1 MNFTE
6 AIEYLATFPDAERGN
21 LGATAPSMSLQTM
34 SHFLERLN
42 TPQTC
47 ARTIHIAGSKGKGS
61 TATLIASILKA
72 HGYKTALY
80 TSPHLHSYRER
91 IALDLKLVSEAD
103 FAAGLTIIHDL
114 VEQDKAAGKGPY
126 STFGLLT
133 ALFFLLSRDHLSDAD
148 WQVVEVGLGG
158 SHDATNVFKTKEVA
172 VITSISLEHTAI
184 LGKTTAEIAANKA
197 GIVTPGCICV
207 LAPQRDAIVREVVAS
222 ICKERGAELVD
233 VAQSCQFEPVER
245 HLEGQTFS
253 WHNSGLTDKFS
264 THLLGDHQLENAATA
279 ITVANVLKSRGVAT
293 STSAIGEGLLEAAL
307 PGRFEV
313 LPYAPE
319 FAGYSDGDRIVILDG
334 AHNQDSAKALAKTIE
349 QFFPDRKCVFI
360 IGANRDKDV
369 SSMWK
374 ELAHLNRTLIAT
386 RSDNP
391 RAMNPE
397 EIIDRITRQNSNAAL
412 HCHSA
417 TCIDEA
423 FHVACRSA
431 GNADLIC
438 VTGSFYLVAEAR
450 KKILEAK
457 HLQAQPSLQGLGRR
471 GDRKS

>member
-6 AIEYLATFPDAERGN
+6 AIEYLTTFPDAERGN
-21 LGATAPSMSLQTM
+21 LGATAPNMSLQTV

-91 IALDLKLVSEAD
+91 IAFDLEPISESD
-103 FAAGLTIIHDL
+103 FAAGLTVIHDL
-114 VEQDKAAGKGPY
+114 VEQEKATGKGPY

-133 ALFFLLSRDHLSDAD
+133 ALFFLLSRDHLSSTD

-207 LAPQRDAIVREVVAS
+207 LAPQRDAIVKEVVAS
-222 ICKERGAELVD
+222 MCKERGAELID
-233 VAQSCQFEPVER
+233 VAQSCQFDSVER
-245 HLEGQTFS
+245 HLEGQTFT
-253 WHNSGLTDKFS
+253 WHNAGLTDEFS

-279 ITVANVLKSRGVAT
+279 ITVAKILKSRSVAT
-293 STSAIGEGLLEAAL
+293 STSAISEGLANVAL

-313 LPYAPE
+313 LPYHVPGKDE
-319 FAGYSDGDRIVILDG
+319 GSRTVILDG
-334 AHNQDSAKALAKTIE
+334 AHNQDSARALAKTIE
-349 QFFPDRKCVFI
+349 QIFPDRKCVFI
-360 IGANRDKDV
+360 IGTNRDKDIIAI
-369 SSMWK
+369 WN
-374 ELAHLNRTLIAT
+374 ELSCLTRTLIT
-386 RSDNP
+386 TSSDNS
-391 RAMNPE
+391 RAMNPG
-397 EIIDRITRQNSNAAL
+397 EIIERIKSQNFNPAL
-412 HCHSA
+412 HYHSA
-417 TCIDEA
+417 TSIDEA
-423 FHVACRSA
+423 FDAACRST
-431 GNADLIC
+431 GKSDLIC

-450 KKILEAK
+450 QKILAAK
-457 HLQAQPSLQGLGRR
+457 HLQVQTCLQGPGQR
-471 GDRKS
+471 GDRKF

>member
-42 TPQTC
+42 APQRC

-61 TATLIASILKA
+61 TATSIASILKA

-91 IALDLKLVSEAD
+91 IAFDMKPVSEAD

-114 VEQDKAAGKGPY
+114 VEQDKATGKGPY

-133 ALFFLLSRDHLSDAD
+133 ALFFLLARNHLSNAD
-148 WQVVEVGLGG
+148 WQIVEVGLGG

-197 GIVTPGCICV
+197 GIVTSGCICV
-207 LAPQRDAIVREVVAS
+207 LAPQRDAIVKEVVAS
-222 ICKERGAELVD
+222 ICKERDAELVD

-279 ITVANVLKSRGVAT
+279 ITVAKILKSRGIAT
-293 STSAIGEGLLEAAL
+293 STSAISEGLANVAL

-313 LPYAPE
+313 LPYRR
-319 FAGYSDGDRIVILDG
+319 SDTDKDERIVILDG
-334 AHNQDSAKALAKTIE
+334 AHNQDSARALAKTIE
-349 QFFPDRKCVFI
+349 QLFPDRKCVFI
-360 IGANRDKDV
+360 IGANRDKEV
-369 SSMWK
+369 ASMWK
-374 ELAHLNRTLIAT
+374 ELAHLNRMLIAT
-386 RSDNP
+386 QSDNQ

-397 EIIDRITRQNSNAAL
+397 EIIHRITRQNCNAAL

-417 TCIDEA
+417 ACIDEA

-431 GNADLIC
+431 GNSDLIC

-450 KKILEAK
+450 KKILEPK
-457 HLQAQPSLQGLGRR
+457 HLQPQPSLQGLGRR